1 MLLSIFNEIT
11 DHRRPNARQYELS
24 YILLFSVLAILSGA
38 DSYRTVQTFIAEKR
52 PFLKEEFNLKWRK
65 APAHTTIRQIILG
78 VEPEELEKAFRKYA
92 KILAK
97 LDPKKYAFIC
107 LDGKSVRGSF
117 DHIKEQRMIQIFSAF
132 LTDKDLILA
141 HEKID
146 EKSNEI
152 PMAQKLVKELKIGK
166 CVFTLDALHC
176 QKKR

>member
-11 DHRRPNARQYELS
+11 DHRSPKARQYELS
-24 YILLFSVLAILSGA
+24 YILLFTVLAILSGA
-38 DSYRTVQTFIAEKR
+38 DSYRTVQTFIAEKL

-78 VEPEELEKAFRKYA
+78 IAPEELEKAFRKYS
-92 KILAK
+92 KILAR
-97 LDPKKYAFIC
+97 LNPKKYAFIC
-107 LDGKSVRGSF
+107 LDGKSVKGSF

-132 LTDKDLILA
+132 LTDKNIILA

-146 EKSNEI
+146 EKTNEI
-152 PMAQKLVKELKIGK
+152 PMAQKLVKELNIGK